1 MGAAGFGAYGKIPS
15 IGDFFRLDPPP
26 GFVSVWDNWLQ
37 RCLVS
42 GTHTYGGQWDALYMS
57 VPIWRFCL
65 SPGLAGASKIIGV
78 LMPSVDRVGRRFPL
92 TLMAPLNSA
101 APVLSDHFSNNDLFA
116 QLEDIALVS
125 LDDETGREGLA
136 AALAGLD
143 APVAGA
149 AVKVSQG
156 ADRMAIRQ
164 TGSEKDL
171 LAAAAARSTPAHLA
185 SPSVWSAHI
194 DGDQRMLVCEGLPE
208 GPNMQA
214 LFDFDAAVWTEE
226 AT

>member
-26 GFVSVWDNWLQ
+26 GFVSVWDTWLQ

-65 SPGLAGASKIIGV
+65 SPGLAGAGKIIGV

-92 TLMAPLNSA
+92 TLMAPLPSDGPLMA
-101 APVLSDHFSNNDLFA
+101 DHFSNGDLFA
-116 QLEDIALVS
+116 KLEEIALAA
-125 LDDETGREGLA
+125 LDDETGRDGLA
-136 AALAGLD
+136 AALGGLD
-143 APVAGA
+143 APRTATA
-149 AVKVSQG
+149 AQVSQG
-156 ADRMAIRQ
+156 ADRMTLKQSGA
-164 TGSEKDL
+164 EPDL
-171 LAAAAARSTPAHLA
+171 LAALAGRCMPAHLGA
-185 SPSVWSAHI
+185 PSVWSAQI
-194 DGDQRMLVCEGLPE
+194 EGDQRLLVCEGLPE

-214 LFDFDAAVWTEE
+214 LFDFDAPVWAEE

>member
-1 MGAAGFGAYGKIPS
+1 MGSAGFGAYGKIPS

-65 SPGLAGASKIIGV
+65 SPGLAGAGKIIGV

-92 TLMAPLNSA
+92 TLMAPLISA
-101 APVLSDHFSNNDLFA
+101 APVLSDHFSNADLFSR
-116 QLEDIALVS
+116 LEDIALAS
-125 LDDETGREGLA
+125 LDDETGRDGLE
-136 AALAGLD
+136 AALSTLD
-143 APVAGA
+143 GPVAGA
-149 AVKVSQG
+149 AAKVSQG
-156 ADRMAIRQ
+156 ASRMTMQ
-164 TGSEKDL
+164 QSGSEADL
-171 LAAAAARSTPAHLA
+171 LAALAGRSMPAHLTA
-185 SPSVWSAHI
+185 PSVWSAQI
-194 DGDQRMLVCEGLPE
+194 DGDQRILVCEGLPE

>member
-26 GFVSVWDNWLQ
+26 GFVSVWDTWLQ

-65 SPGLAGASKIIGV
+65 SPGLAGAGKSIGV

-92 TLMAPLNSA
+92 TLMASLPSDGPLMA
-101 APVLSDHFSNNDLFA
+101 GHFSNADLFA
-116 QLEDIALVS
+116 KLEEIALAA
-125 LDDETGREGLA
+125 LDDETGRDGLA
-136 AALAGLD
+136 AALDGLAAPRAGT
-143 APVAGA
+143 GA
-149 AVKVSQG
+149 QVSQG
-156 ADRMAIRQ
+156 ADRMTLKQ
-164 TGSEKDL
+164 TGAEPDL
-171 LAAAAARSTPAHLA
+171 LAALAGRSMPAHLRA
-185 SPSVWSAHI
+185 PSVWSAQI
-194 DGDQRMLVCEGLPE
+194 EGDQRLLVCEGLPE

-214 LFDFDAAVWTEE
+214 LFDFDAPVWAEE